1 MGRIVRVEWY
11 RLVHGKS
18 FLIALI
24 VLAALIVGSNL
35 MNSSLA
41 SLGEESLA
49 KTMDSFTGGL
59 PTFFMAIMAI
69 SLAQADRQAGT
80 LKNVVSCGIPRSKV
94 FLGKLVSAFIVTLI
108 IIAVSGVVS
117 YAAALATGA
126 SGTIQLADFLPSLL
140 VQTLASLAFT
150 CLFFVLGDIISSQGI
165 AIFVS
170 LALSLLDVAAYAYL
184 GQLIGFDDLGSY
196 AFGTI
201 QAAGTG
207 VQPLQI
213 VVMAVISFV
222 VFTIGRRLFETRDVK

>member
-1 MGRIVRVEWY
+1 MGRIVRAEWY

-18 FLIALI
+18 FLIALV

-126 SGTIQLADFLPSLL
+126 SGTIRR
-140 VQTLASLAFT
+140 
-150 CLFFVLGDIISSQGI
+150 
-165 AIFVS
+165 
-170 LALSLLDVAAYAYL
+170 
-184 GQLIGFDDLGSY
+184 
-196 AFGTI
+196 
-201 QAAGTG
+201 
-207 VQPLQI
+207 
-213 VVMAVISFV
+213 
-222 VFTIGRRLFETRDVK
+222 GRRSRLQSRLRESRISWAACSCVRVSPSMIPSS